1 MIPHKLGNFFM
12 VNAQKISFF
21 DKRSARNLQY
31 KDNLKFSNLK
41 FSNLKFIFN
50 PINEVKN
57 EVKDKECPP

>member
-21 DKRSARNLQY
+21 YKRSARNLQY
-31 KDNLKFSNLK
+31 KDNLK

-57 EVKDKECPP
+57 EVKDKEWPP

>member
-1 MIPHKLGNFFM
+1 M
-12 VNAQKISFF
+12 VNTQKISFF

-57 EVKDKECPP
+57 EVKDKEWPP

>member
-1 MIPHKLGNFFM
+1 M

-21 DKRSARNLQY
+21 DKRSKRNLQY

-57 EVKDKECPP
+57 EVKDKEWPP